1 MNDFKRQKKNINA
14 LCKKPIHIS
23 KNKKTKKLQSDNFV
37 VFIIPTVTNHLASK
51 NITTKPLST
60 IPIATY

>member
-1 MNDFKRQKKNINA
+1 MF
-14 LCKKPIHIS
+14 CKKSIHKS
-23 KNKKTKKLQSDNFV
+23 KGKKTKKLQSDNFV

-60 IPIATY
+60 IQNKPIATY

>member
-1 MNDFKRQKKNINA
+1 MKDFKRQTKNINA

-37 VFIIPTVTNHLASK
+37 VFIILM
-51 NITTKPLST
+51 
-60 IPIATY
+60 

>member
-1 MNDFKRQKKNINA
+1 M
-14 LCKKPIHIS
+14 LCKKSIHIS
-23 KNKKTKKLQSDNFV
+23 KGNKTKKLQSDNFV

-60 IPIATY
+60 IQNKPIATY

>member
-1 MNDFKRQKKNINA
+1 MIDFKRQKNINA
-14 LCKKPIHIS
+14 LCKKSIHKS
-23 KNKKTKKLQSDNFV
+23 KKTKKLQSDNFV

-60 IPIATY
+60 IQNKPIATY